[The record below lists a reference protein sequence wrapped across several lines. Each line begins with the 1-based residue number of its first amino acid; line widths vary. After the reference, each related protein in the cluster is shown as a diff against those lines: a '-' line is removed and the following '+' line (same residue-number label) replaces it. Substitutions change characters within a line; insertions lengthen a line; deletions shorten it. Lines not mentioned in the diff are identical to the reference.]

1 MRLACAVLG
10 LLVLAAGCSG
20 GSAPIAPSD
29 TAAPAGVAWDRAQP
43 IDVVLNEYSFTPSH
57 LVLQADQ
64 PYALHLRNAG
74 STRHTF
80 TAPEFFANVAFGPG
94 AAAGQIPPDG
104 GTVSVAAGQSAEVD
118 VLPLHTG
125 TYPLTCERPL
135 HSLFGMTGEI
145 VVQ

>member
-1 MRLACAVLG
+1 MD
-10 LLVLAAGCSG
+10 
-20 GSAPIAPSD
+20 I
-29 TAAPAGVAWDRAQP
+29 
-43 IDVVLNEYSFTPSH
+43 VLNEYSFTPSH

-80 TAPEFFANVAFGPG
+80 TAPEFFASVAFGPG
-94 AAAGQIPPDG
+94 AADQIRADG
-104 GTVSVAAGQSAEVD
+104 GTVSVAAGESTAVD
-118 VLPLHTG
+118 VVPLRPG